1 MFYEETENDVPKGH
15 DSQTCIRAVK
25 TDPKANREIK
35 DNVFSLLFGNDAKNA
50 IDVSNSFLGTNYA
63 PDTKVSFTTLT
74 STLAKGRINDLSFI
88 LDDRLIVLIEHQST
102 INESMPYRMLQY
114 IAEIYKQLH
123 AGKDEYRAQKF
134 ILQRPK
140 FIVLYNGHPDKM
152 QEDTQILRLSDMFTE
167 YNPQDK
173 EGDGGLTD
181 LELTVKVYNINN
193 GRNKNMVKRCATLH
207 EYSIFIDMV
216 HEYHKTMTFEEAVMK
231 AIEDCI
237 GQNILKAF
245 LLKHKGR
252 LVNMLTSEWNMD
264 LAVEVAQEE
273 GMARG
278 EKRKTLEIA
287 RAMRAK
293 GIDINTVSEI
303 TGLSVDEILRLQT

>member
-1 MFYEETENDVPKGH
+1 MDTPLETG
-15 DSQTCIRAVK
+15 Q
-25 TDPKANREIK
+25 KANREIK
-35 DNVFSLLFGNDAKNA
+35 DNVISLLLGGDTVAA
-50 IDVSNSFLGTNYA
+50 IALSNSFLGTNYP

-74 STLAKGRINDLSFI
+74 NTMTKGRINDLSFI

-102 INESMPYRMLQY
+102 VNESMPYRMLQY

-123 AGKDEYRAQKF
+123 SGKDEYRTHKF

-140 FIVLYNGHPDKM
+140 FIVLYNGFPDKM
-152 QEDTQILRLSDMFTE
+152 QEDVQILRLSDMFAR
-167 YNPQDK
+167 YSPQD
-173 EGDGGLTD
+173 EEADDGLTD

-216 HEYHKTMTFEEAVMK
+216 HENHKTMTYEEAVVK

-237 GQNILKAF
+237 KRGILKEF
-245 LLKHKGR
+245 LLKNKGR
-252 LVNMLTSEWNMD
+252 LINMLTSEWDRD

-273 GMARG
+273 GRKEGRLEGRLEVARNLLSQG
-278 EKRKTLEIA
+278 LDVNSIA
-287 RAMRAK
+287 KA
-293 GIDINTVSEI
+293 
-303 TGLSVDEILRLQT
+303 TGLTVDDILRL